1 MVLDLNL
8 ATDDLEFTRCWYLR
22 SGQHLKVWVLMEG
35 PKGLAMKAQ
44 PTNIYKSPC
53 VGLKGDLAKVSQE
66 PLRAQ
71 PVSLTLVERC
81 KGSSE
86 PWSCCAS
93 GEHMLGDD
101 ESSCWQV
108 AECQVPALLQDGV
121 LSGNLSPCVHQR
133 EPFGGNEGFSKG
145 RTKSLAPWKEQEVG
159 FPTEGNGDVNKPLCV
174 ISDED
179 LIMESPKNQPEDAE
193 WANQEV
199 CSEEG
204 NSGHGSPTR
213 GLWVVEHLSDSSFR
227 KFLIF
232 SKFLGLPMDGN
243 EKEIASLLRKMEN
256 RKGRR
261 VSVVKRRPSSTPHF
275 VRELRNLECS
285 VNYCNSSKKERSW
298 SSGWEM
304 LCK

>member
-1 MVLDLNL
+1 MGSFPATSHLAFTNENL
-8 ATDDLEFTRCWYLR
+8 LAEVSR
-22 SGQHLKVWVLMEG
+22 
-35 PKGLAMKAQ
+35 KGAFGKFSSL
-44 PTNIYKSPC
+44 
-53 VGLKGDLAKVSQE
+53 VGLLG
-66 PLRAQ
+66 R
-71 PVSLTLVERC
+71 
-81 KGSSE
+81 GSSSLVS
-86 PWSCCAS
+86 P
-93 GEHMLGDD
+93 
-101 ESSCWQV
+101 
-108 AECQVPALLQDGV
+108 
-121 LSGNLSPCVHQR
+121 LSKD
-133 EPFGGNEGFSKG
+133 EGFSKG

-204 NSGHGSPTR
+204 NSGHGSSIR